1 MADRPEG
8 APRSDAILV
17 TETVAG
23 DRSAF
28 DELVE
33 RYQRRA
39 FSVST
44 RLLGDAHDALEVC
57 QEAFVRAFQKLS
69 TLQERE
75 RFGPWLMRIVANLSL
90 NRRRDRAAA
99 ARFGRTA
106 TREGE
111 LEERAAQSHSRSPQA
126 ALGDKELLEALSRAI
141 DRLPTMQRM
150 ALTLFA
156 IERMPQKDV
165 AEIMQCSVEAVK
177 WHVFQA
183 RKRLRERM
191 ADYL

>member
-1 MADRPEG
+1 MAEG
-8 APRSDAILV
+8 PSRAPRPDAELIAEV
-17 TETVAG
+17 IAG
-23 DRSAF
+23 DRAAF

-57 QEAFVRAFQKLS
+57 QEAFVRAFSKLD
-69 TLQERE
+69 TLEARE

-99 ARFGRTA
+99 ARVGRA
-106 TREGE
+106 DANVGE
-111 LEERAAQSHSRSPQA
+111 LEANGARARAPHA
-126 ALGDKELLEALSRAI
+126 ALDDKELLEELSRAI

-165 AEIMQCSVEAVK
+165 AEIMGCSVEAVK

-183 RKRLRERM
+183 RKRLRERL